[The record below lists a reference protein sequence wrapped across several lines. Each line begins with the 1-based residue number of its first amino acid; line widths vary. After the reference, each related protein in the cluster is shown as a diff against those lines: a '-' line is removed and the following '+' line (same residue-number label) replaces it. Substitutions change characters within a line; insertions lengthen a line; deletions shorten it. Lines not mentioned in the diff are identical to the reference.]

1 MTATGSG
8 RAPAAVPPTPPLAH
22 SLRQHV
28 RVTVVLFAITV
39 LVVGF
44 AYPLVTTGIAQLID
58 PAAANGSLL
67 YYPNGTLAGSSLVAQ
82 NTNAPYLFWERPS
95 LTDYNFTGGA
105 PTPPGPTQPG
115 LYALLNETL
124 EYMKEY
130 GNFTVNATLP
140 FWWVAPSASSIDPD
154 LVPEAVLVQI
164 PRVSA
169 HTNLSIPTL
178 QAFVNAHIVNPP
190 VPYVGVPYVDVLQ
203 LDLALLPMI
212 GK

>member
-1 MTATGSG
+1 MTAARTPSPSAPRP
-8 RAPAAVPPTPPLAH
+8 RAAH
-22 SLRQHV
+22 SAGGHLRAAL
-28 RVTVVLFAITV
+28 LFLLALFLTA
-39 LVVGF
+39 GF
-44 AYPLVTTGIAQLID
+44 LYPLVVTGIAQVID

-67 YYPNGTLAGSSLVAQ
+67 YYPNNHTLAGSSLVAQ
-82 NTNAPYLFWERPS
+82 NTDAPYLFWERPS

-105 PTPPGPTQPG
+105 PTPPGQTQPG
-115 LYALLNETL
+115 LVALLNETL
-124 EYMKEY
+124 MYMKEY

-140 FWWVAPSASSIDPD
+140 FWWVAPSASSVDPA

-164 PRVSA
+164 PRISD

-178 QAFVNAHIVNPP
+178 QAFVNSHIVTPP
-190 VPYVGVPYVDVLQ
+190 LPYLGIPYVDILT